1 MRRNAVLAGGLAAV
15 LAAAG
20 AGWIGGRRIQS
31 PAEVASKTAAPT
43 PSLIVAPVEK
53 RSLANEVVVRGSVR
67 YGAPQ
72 SAALATSA
80 LKKGTDIVT
89 TAPTKGAELRE
100 GDIALAT
107 SGRPVFVLRGDKP
120 AYRDLGP
127 GTTGTDVEQLEK
139 ALTRL
144 GIDPGAVDGTY
155 DSQTAAAVAT
165 MYANAGWAPYGPTE
179 EQTQALRTAQ
189 TDDFNA
195 TSDLVSQR
203 EGLESAKG
211 ALATAQERARRAA
224 TASAAAAGIDAAA
237 AAKAEHDRLLAI
249 AEVAT
254 RSAAL
259 DTAIDAE
266 ALAKVALDEAIAGVP
281 TVPTKVELA
290 TAQAAARQA
299 TRAVAT
305 AKADL
310 AAAQAGLNAVV
321 VPVADA
327 AAKDAA
333 TEVAAAD
340 DDVARAKR
348 AISLAQTKVD
358 LHEQRANAKPID
370 QVASKLGVQVPA
382 DEVLFFPTL
391 PLRVDTV
398 KLAAGDTVAGPVM
411 TVTNSRLAVDG
422 ALSLDDTRLVKAGA
436 PVTITESELA
446 IKVAGVV
453 SAVASTPGTDGAE
466 AQRFHFEVTPNEAPA
481 ALVGTS
487 VVLNI
492 TVNSTDGEV
501 LALPVSALSVAADGT
516 SRVQVQAKDKT
527 TTYVTVTPGLAAS
540 GLVAVTSAS
549 GELKA
554 GDLVVVGSDQSSA
567 LLNKGAAVSTAG
579 TAGTAGIGGT
589 ATSVPAGSS
598 KPTGAATSVKGG

>member
-15 LAAAG
+15 LAAAA

-72 SAALATSA
+72 GAALAASA

-127 GTTGTDVEQLEK
+127 GTSGNDVEQLEK
-139 ALTRL
+139 ALARL
-144 GIDPGAVDGTY
+144 GIDPGPIDGTY
-155 DSQTAAAVAT
+155 DSETAAAVAT
-165 MYANAGWAPYGPTE
+165 MYANAGWAPFGPTD

-189 TDDFNA
+189 TDDFTA
-195 TSDLVSQR
+195 ASELISQR
-203 EGLESAKG
+203 EALETAKG

-224 TASAAAAGIDAAA
+224 TASAAAPAADAAA
-237 AAKAEHDRLLAI
+237 AAKAEHERLLAS
-249 AEVAT
+249 AEVTT
-254 RSAAL
+254 RTAAVDTAL
-259 DTAIDAE
+259 DGE
-266 ALAKVALDEAIAGVP
+266 AVAKVALDEAVAGVP
-281 TVPTKVELA
+281 TVPTKVEMA
-290 TAQAAARQA
+290 TLQAAARTA
-299 TRAVAT
+299 ARAVAT
-305 AKADL
+305 ARADL
-310 AAAQAGLNAVV
+310 AAARAGLDAVV
-321 VPVADA
+321 DPVADA
-327 AAKDAA
+327 IAKDAA

-340 DDVARAKR
+340 EDIARAKR
-348 AISLAQTKVD
+348 EIDLAQSKLD
-358 LHEQRANAKPID
+358 LHQQRAATKSVD
-370 QVASKLGVQVPA
+370 QLTLKLGVQLPA

-398 KLAAGDTVAGPVM
+398 KLAAGDPVAGPVM

-422 ALSLDDTRLVKAGA
+422 ALSLDDTKLVKVGA
-436 PVTITESELA
+436 PATISESELA

-466 AQRFHFEVTPNEAPA
+466 AQRFHLEVTPADAPA

-501 LALPVSALSVAADGT
+501 LTLPVSALSVAADGT

-549 GELKA
+549 GALKA

-567 LLNKGAAVSTAG
+567 LLNKGAAVDTAG
-579 TAGTAGIGGT
+579 TAGTAGT

-598 KPTGAATSVKGG
+598 KSTGAATSVKG

>member
-1 MRRNAVLAGGLAAV
+1 MVAAGLAAV
-15 LAAAG
+15 VAAAA

-72 SAALATSA
+72 GAALATSA

-100 GDIALAT
+100 GDIALAA

-127 GTTGTDVEQLEK
+127 GASGIDVEQLEK
-139 ALTRL
+139 ALARL
-144 GIDPGAVDGTY
+144 GIDPGPVDGTY

-165 MYANAGWAPYGPTE
+165 MYANAGWAPFGPTE

-195 TSDLVSQR
+195 TSDLVGQR
-203 EGLESAKG
+203 EGLESAQG
-211 ALATAQERARRAA
+211 ALATAHERARRAA
-224 TASAAAAGIDAAA
+224 IANAAAPGVDVAA
-237 AAKAEHDRLLAI
+237 AAKAEHERLLAV
-249 AEVAT
+249 AEVTT

-259 DTAIDAE
+259 DTAVDAE
-266 ALAKVALDEAIAGVP
+266 AVAKVALDEAVAGVP
-281 TVPTKVELA
+281 TVPTRVELA
-290 TAQAAARQA
+290 TVQAAARQA

-310 AAAQAGLNAVV
+310 AAAQAGLGAVV
-321 VPVADA
+321 VPVPDA

-333 TEVAAAD
+333 IEVAAAD

-348 AISLAQTKVD
+348 AVSLAQSKVD
-358 LHEQRANAKPID
+358 LHEQRAAVKPID

-391 PLRVDTV
+391 PLRIDTV
-398 KLAAGDTVAGPVM
+398 KLAAGDPVAGPVM

-466 AQRFHFEVTPNEAPA
+466 AQRFHLEVTPTDAPA

-579 TAGTAGIGGT
+579 SAGA